1 MLIKEPFKNDNFKN
15 VCEVDLILSSPIQMK
30 FSPIPVIPLPKLA
43 CSEMSCD
50 IK

>member
-1 MLIKEPFKNDNFKN
+1 
-15 VCEVDLILSSPIQMK
+15 MK

-50 IK
+50 IKKNNINEYMLNLK